1 MIVWVDAQLSPRVAR
16 WLSERFGVEAIP
28 IRDLGLREAADQQ
41 IFEAAKAA
49 GAIVMTKDLDFIEM
63 VERLGPPP
71 QIIWITCGN
80 TSNQKLREL
89 LGDLFQDAMRMLYT
103 GEPLVEIG

>member
-1 MIVWVDAQLSPRVAR
+1 MIVWVDAQLSPRIAR

>member
-49 GAIVMTKDLDFIEM
+49 GAIVITKDLDFIEM